1 MQDWSLEFGNGSYPY
16 FLLIGIALIVMVGA
30 YYRKTAPELPS
41 SLKLFLFVFRT
52 LSIILIVLFLCL
64 PTLVVTNERVT
75 GQKLAVLID
84 NSGSMGFSDDGVSRS
99 RQLQSIFNEFESGVS
114 AGNLIAFSFSD
125 SITRLP
131 SMAVP
136 PPDSNLTA
144 LGDAIREIA
153 TLQNSFDIGGML
165 VVSDGIS
172 NYGSDPSYEAMRAGI
187 PISAIALGDTIPMPD
202 ISIED
207 VKAPEVV
214 YRGEQIDFD
223 LTLKSDM
230 QNDIQAELETYSG
243 KKRLRS
249 QTVLLPRGGAA
260 KDVRISIPADSIGRF
275 NYRFDLRSNFPEHL
289 TNNNSKA
296 ASVQILKDKLKIF
309 LIGETPNWEFSF
321 MKRILSS
328 NNKYS
333 ISSYLPGKGSK
344 KILLPADEGFNEY
357 DCIFLVGC
365 GNETYSRYGSV
376 ISNLIGAGKLNVMM
390 GLSTA
395 SAKSG
400 FGAILKGIGLSSGG
414 NDLVSV
420 KGEFS
425 PQVHNKT
432 IPDPLLRP
440 LLDNSASDFS
450 NLPPILFRFVGLHPE
465 SDWEVV
471 MNSRAGDGTEEPL
484 LLKRAMNGNRVVIL
498 NGGPIWRWDF
508 YMNRADKPDSR
519 YKFIIEN
526 IVTWLTVGGQIR
538 PIEVSTDKPIY
549 NSGDRVRFK
558 GRILDDNYRPINE
571 AGVVVKLAGK
581 YGNEIVFELQNTKDG
596 NYEGGPGRLFSGEY
610 IYQAYVT
617 VSGDTIKT
625 LGSFDVDEFS
635 EEYRSL
641 TANRKLLREITSNT
655 GGVYFDV
662 EKNPR
667 GPFPLRKGSIVE
679 KAALNIYSLP
689 AALAIVLILLAIEW
703 AVRKKRQLP

>member
-30 YYRKTAPELPS
+30 YYRKTVPELPS

-333 ISSYLPGKGSK
+333 ISSYLPGKG
-344 KILLPADEGFNEY
+344 
-357 DCIFLVGC
+357 
-365 GNETYSRYGSV
+365 
-376 ISNLIGAGKLNVMM
+376 
-390 GLSTA
+390 
-395 SAKSG
+395 
-400 FGAILKGIGLSSGG
+400 
-414 NDLVSV
+414 
-420 KGEFS
+420 
-425 PQVHNKT
+425 
-432 IPDPLLRP
+432 
-440 LLDNSASDFS
+440 
-450 NLPPILFRFVGLHPE
+450 
-465 SDWEVV
+465 
-471 MNSRAGDGTEEPL
+471 
-484 LLKRAMNGNRVVIL
+484 
-498 NGGPIWRWDF
+498 
-508 YMNRADKPDSR
+508 
-519 YKFIIEN
+519 
-526 IVTWLTVGGQIR
+526 
-538 PIEVSTDKPIY
+538 
-549 NSGDRVRFK
+549 
-558 GRILDDNYRPINE
+558 
-571 AGVVVKLAGK
+571 
-581 YGNEIVFELQNTKDG
+581 
-596 NYEGGPGRLFSGEY
+596 
-610 IYQAYVT
+610 
-617 VSGDTIKT
+617 
-625 LGSFDVDEFS
+625 
-635 EEYRSL
+635 
-641 TANRKLLREITSNT
+641 
-655 GGVYFDV
+655 
-662 EKNPR
+662 
-667 GPFPLRKGSIVE
+667 
-679 KAALNIYSLP
+679 
-689 AALAIVLILLAIEW
+689 
-703 AVRKKRQLP
+703 